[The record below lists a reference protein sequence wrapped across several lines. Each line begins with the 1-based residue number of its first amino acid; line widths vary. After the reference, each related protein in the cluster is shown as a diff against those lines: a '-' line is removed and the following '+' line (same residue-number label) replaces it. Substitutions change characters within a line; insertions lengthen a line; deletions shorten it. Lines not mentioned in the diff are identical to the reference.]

1 MNTADIDSAFP
12 GPLIF
17 IGHRRHVT
25 TVPPGA
31 GRTRL
36 RPLWDGL
43 RKGVRGAASRK
54 NTAVLLMGR
63 LDVTRSPPG
72 TRPGWRY
79 DNRGQEDFSG
89 AGKIL
94 PRGQRDG
101 VTSRWRR
108 KSLRSSKSVSVRWM
122 EESRGRLFP
131 WDTIR
136 WHGNCSIASPQ
147 SPLGRTRGPEAR
159 ELVLNRRMKRMS
171 TVSGVASASDLQTD
185 YMKLLVT
192 QLQNQNPLE
201 PMDNKDMSAQ
211 LAQFSQ
217 LQQTENLNTSF
228 GKVLESV
235 QRSYASSLIGKEVS
249 FQVQG
254 ADGTIETRTGEVE
267 EVLIG
272 ADGDLLLMVDD
283 QQVKLADVTSIR
295 D

>member
-1 MNTADIDSAFP
+1 
-12 GPLIF
+12 
-17 IGHRRHVT
+17 
-25 TVPPGA
+25 
-31 GRTRL
+31 
-36 RPLWDGL
+36 
-43 RKGVRGAASRK
+43 
-54 NTAVLLMGR
+54 
-63 LDVTRSPPG
+63 
-72 TRPGWRY
+72 
-79 DNRGQEDFSG
+79 
-89 AGKIL
+89 
-94 PRGQRDG
+94 
-101 VTSRWRR
+101 
-108 KSLRSSKSVSVRWM
+108 
-122 EESRGRLFP
+122 
-131 WDTIR
+131 
-136 WHGNCSIASPQ
+136 
-147 SPLGRTRGPEAR
+147 
-159 ELVLNRRMKRMS
+159 MKTMS

-235 QRSYASSLIGKEVS
+235 QRSYANSLIGKEVS